1 MKYYLL
7 STNENK
13 NVNAKVNARVKTNRT
28 NEANK
33 TDGINNINYKV
44 SIIKYQYVKYLDDF
58 GETIRISDNIHSEWL
73 FWIISMMRYL

>member
-58 GETIRISDNIHSEWL
+58 GETIRISDNIHSE
-73 FWIISMMRYL
+73 

>member
-13 NVNAKVNARVKTNRT
+13 NVHAKVNARVKINRT

-44 SIIKYQYVKYLDDF
+44 SIIKY
-58 GETIRISDNIHSEWL
+58 
-73 FWIISMMRYL
+73 